1 MTTGFLNEEYI
12 QHLKDIDIPA
22 WQFGK
27 GDWFTIHLF
36 RLFAKADETNTF
48 KLASVFP
55 EEYAAF
61 AWWQS
66 GAWEESRKDHE

>member
-1 MTTGFLNEEYI
+1 MNPDYI

-22 WQFGK
+22 WQFNS

-36 RLFAKADETNTF
+36 RLFTKADSANTF

-55 EEYAAF
+55 EEYEAF
-61 AWWQS
+61 MYWQS
-66 GAWEESRKDHE
+66 GEWEESRRTQ